1 MADATIIKE
10 FLVKLGVT
18 TDEPAMKKFKE
29 GVTGISTA
37 VLKLGTVIEATAL
50 AVSIAVERWASSL
63 EQLYFTSRRTGES
76 ATQLTAYSRAMQD
89 FGVSA
94 DEAMGSVEGLA
105 SFMRNTYG
113 GTNFIEGLL
122 GSVGL
127 SARDAQGKM
136 LDLAGLMKQIGHMFQ
151 RLREQGNT
159 PLANLYAQ
167 KLGISERSMLA
178 MSTEGF
184 DKDYESKLKLSKG
197 YEAAALA
204 AHNFEMQWRS
214 LKQQMEQMMLPFEE
228 QALAALQQ
236 LMPKLSKLMHDHG
249 KQIVDDL
256 AGLFKYFIDGIGKLF
271 DFLDRHGKEWIVRME
286 ALFLDLNFNFTMYV
300 EPVFGWLYDTFVKLD
315 KITDGWASKVA
326 LVALALKALG
336 ASGIVTG
343 VVSIGK
349 ALAGVVTTV
358 GSWAIGGLTALSET
372 TGALAVGATGL
383 LGGLA
388 VAAGG
393 ALGYGFDKLFPNNPL
408 AKMGEWIGGALSDA
422 SEYADAAYKADQSMR
437 SLNRTDYSLNP
448 QGGWG
453 SVNNFHVTNDITV
466 HGVTDPHKVGGAI
479 ADATEDRLRRLQYS
493 LVRDFVAVAR

>member
-1 MADATIIKE
+1 MSDSLVIKE
-10 FLVKLGVT
+10 FLVKLGVV
-18 TDEPAMKKFKE
+18 TDDTAMKKFKE
-29 GVTGISTA
+29 GVTGVSSA

-50 AVSIAVERWASSL
+50 AVSIAVERWSSSL

-76 ATQLTAYSRAMQD
+76 ANQLTAYSRAMQD

-94 DEAMGSVEGLA
+94 DEATGSVEGLA

-113 GTNFIEGLL
+113 GSNFVEGLL

-127 SARDAQGKM
+127 SARDAQGKL
-136 LDLAGLMKQIGHMFQ
+136 LDLAGLMKQIGKMFQ
-151 RLREQGNT
+151 IMREQGNT
-159 PLANLYAQ
+159 PLANIYAQ

-178 MSTEGF
+178 MSSPGF
-184 DKDYESKLKLSKG
+184 EQDLAQKERLSKG
-197 YEAAALA
+197 LDAAALA
-204 AHNFEMQWRS
+204 AHNFQNAWRDLKQEMQ
-214 LKQQMEQMMLPFEE
+214 QMMLPFEE
-228 QALAALQQ
+228 SALASLEK

-256 AGLFKYFIDGIGKLF
+256 AALFAYFIDGIGKLF
-271 DFLDRHGKEWIVRME
+271 DFLDRHGKEWVVRLE
-286 ALFLDLNFNFTMYV
+286 ALFLDLNFNFTMYI

-315 KITDGWASKVA
+315 KITGGWASKVA
-326 LVALALKALG
+326 AVALALKALG

-393 ALGYGFDKLFPNNPL
+393 ALGYGFDELFPNNPL
-408 AKMGEWIGGALSDA
+408 AKMGHWIGGALSDA
-422 SEYADAAYKADQSMR
+422 KDYADAAYKADQAMR
-437 SLNRTDYSLNP
+437 GQDSYTDFMRN
-448 QGGWG
+448 GGSG
-453 SVNNFHVTNDITV
+453 ATVQNFHVTNDIKV
-466 HGVTDPHKVGGAI
+466 SGVVDPHKVGGAI

-493 LVRDFVAVAR
+493 IVRDFGAVAQ